1 MTQASLTTNAVRG
14 LTHIV
19 GFFRK
24 FSFFGLAHSPNR
36 CGNNNHNSSI
46 GGSSRERHDCGGH
59 NEAFIVQQWASYN
72 PRY

>member
-1 MTQASLTTNAVRG
+1 MAQVNFTTNATPG
-14 LTHIV
+14 LAHII

-36 CGNNNHNSSI
+36 CGDNNHDDSG